1 MREHWSNC
9 VTHFDSTA
17 LDFIARYF
25 ARPDRKC
32 LLIGGAGFDPR
43 SQIVSKNLA
52 AAQGGRLR
60 AIYIREERGQPDRD
74 LVEVAEG
81 NEAALKAIAPGAEVW
96 AVPIFDEQDN
106 APIGGARIAE
116 RLRRYKIPDDVT
128 DIVLDMSALSLG
140 VAFPAA
146 KLVLERSEGRP
157 TLNFHLMIASDPD
170 LDARIVA
177 EPSARSQAVRGFSG
191 ALGMAT
197 SLRPARIWLPQLAP
211 GKRAT
216 LAKIRVGLDDIYKV
230 CPILPFP
237 ATDPRRADALI
248 QEYGEE
254 IRGDWSVDP
263 RDYMYVSER
272 NPLDAY
278 RTLDTLK
285 HRYDR
290 TVEGVFAPQ
299 LILSPVGSKVM
310 AAGAMMA
317 AIRHS
322 LPVQYVEALRYD
334 INPQVQAVQQ
344 DRMTLVHLWLD
355 GSIYD
360 SYGVAAAAS
369 ASSGPVHA

>member
-1 MREHWSNC
+1 MRDHWSNC
-9 VTHFDSTA
+9 VTHFDATA
-17 LDFIARYF
+17 IDFISRYF
-25 ARPDRKC
+25 ARQDRKC
-32 LLIGGAGFDPR
+32 LLIAGAGFDPR
-43 SQIVSKNLA
+43 SQIVTKNLA
-52 AAQGGRLR
+52 AAQRGRLR
-60 AIYIREERGQPDRD
+60 AIYVREERGQPDQD
-74 LVEVAEG
+74 LVEAAEN
-81 NEAALKAIAPGAEVW
+81 NESALKAMVPGAELW
-96 AVPIFDEQDN
+96 TIPIFDDQDN

-116 RLRRYKIPDDVT
+116 RLKRFKINDDVT

-140 VAFPAA
+140 IAFPAA
-146 KLVLERSEGRP
+146 KLLLERSEGIA
-157 TLNFHLMIASDPD
+157 TQNFHLMIASDPD
-170 LDARIVA
+170 LDAKIVA

-191 ALGMAT
+191 ALGMTT

-216 LAKIRVGLDDIYKV
+216 LAKIRIALDDIYKV

-237 ATDPRRADALI
+237 ATDPRRADSLI
-248 QEYGEE
+248 EEYGEE

-278 RTLDTLK
+278 RTLDMLK

-290 TVEGVFAPQ
+290 TVEDVFAPQ

-334 INPQVQAVQQ
+334 VNPQVQAGGP

-360 SYGVAAAAS
+360 SYEVAAGTTVAA
-369 ASSGPVHA
+369 GPVTA